1 MTQNATH
8 EVARESLGALALD
21 TLDVSERAA
30 VLAHIAGCVT
40 CRGEL
45 TGLQR
50 AAGELAYA
58 VSPVPMAPEQRD
70 RVRARLLERA
80 AAEKRPAAPVA
91 ITGGPPATPPQP
103 MKAIYSTRPDVI
115 PISSFRARMESLSN
129 SGIAAIA
136 ASLLAV
142 VSLGLLTVTMR
153 ERDNLRDA
161 LRTASA
167 EGGSRIVAVDSL
179 KAALED
185 RDQLIA
191 NLTGPQVAV
200 MTLASASPQSPSG
213 RMFWDQARNAWTFV
227 GHRLQAPKAGRTY
240 QLWLVT
246 RDQKIS
252 AGTFTPRP
260 NGDVVVRAN
269 YALPHDALAAIAVT
283 DEPSAGSAQPTTAP
297 FLVAA
302 NRTK

>member
-1 MTQNATH
+1 MTHSAIH

-45 TGLQR
+45 SGLQR
-50 AAGELAYA
+50 TAGELAYA
-58 VSPVPMAPEQRD
+58 VSPLPMSPEQRD
-70 RVRARLLERA
+70 RVRGRLLERA
-80 AAEKRPAAPVA
+80 AAERRPPAPVA
-91 ITGGPPATPPQP
+91 VTGSRAATPPQG
-103 MKAIYSTRPDVI
+103 MSAVYSTRKDVV
-115 PISSFRARMESLSN
+115 PIGTIRSRLESMST
-129 SGIAAIA
+129 SGMMALA
-136 ASLLAV
+136 ASLIAAV
-142 VSLGLLTVTMR
+142 SVSLLAVTMR

-161 LRTASA
+161 LRTASSV
-167 EGGSRIVAVDSL
+167 GGSRIVAVDSL

-213 RMFWDQARNAWTFV
+213 RMFWDQAHNAWTFV
-227 GHRLQAPKAGRTY
+227 GHRLQAPRPGRTY

-246 RDQKIS
+246 RTEKIS
-252 AGTFTPRP
+252 AGTFRPRE

-269 YALPHDALAAIAVT
+269 YALSPDALAAVAIT

>member
-1 MTQNATH
+1 MTQSATH

-45 TGLQR
+45 AGLQR
-50 AAGELAYA
+50 TAGELAYA
-58 VSPVPMAPEQRD
+58 VSPIPMAQDQRD
-70 RVRARLLERA
+70 RVRSRLLERA
-80 AAEKRPAAPVA
+80 AAEKRPQAPVA
-91 ITGGPPATPPQP
+91 VTGAAPATPPQG
-103 MKAIYSTRPDVI
+103 MRAVYSTRKDVV
-115 PISSFRARMESLSN
+115 PISSFRSRMESLSN
-129 SGIAAIA
+129 AGLAAFA
-136 ASLLAV
+136 ASVVALVSVGMLA
-142 VSLGLLTVTMR
+142 LTIR

-161 LRTASA
+161 LRTASS
-167 EGGSRIVAVDSL
+167 EGGSRVVAVDSL

-200 MTLASASPQSPSG
+200 MTLASESPQSPSG
-213 RMFWDQARNAWTFV
+213 RMFWDQQHNAWTFV
-227 GHRLQAPKAGRTY
+227 GHHLQAPKAGRTY

-246 RDQKIS
+246 RSEKIS
-252 AGTFTPRP
+252 AGTFTPRA

-269 YALPHDALAAIAVT
+269 YALATDALAAVAIT

-302 NRTK
+302 NRSR